1 MSESQISNL
10 SNYEKSAP
18 KLNPDD
24 LRRELF
30 KFFYATQNPEKF
42 DLFKKA
48 DASEFLQSILELV
61 HFSLNQNPEKKD
73 SDSLCGTGK
82 GDHCIIHDRMLLSV
96 YSESS
101 CRCNPSK
108 VRKQAFHQNNFL
120 HLINAQEVI
129 DMQHTLIKKQKEK
142 GKIHRTVLEAVQHKL
157 MGISKELLNK

>member
-18 KLNPDD
+18 KLNTDD

-61 HFSLNQNPEKKD
+61 HFSLNQNPEKTD
-73 SDSLCGTGK
+73 ADRLCGTGK
-82 GDHCIIHDRMLLSV
+82 CEHCRLHARMLLSV
-96 YSESS
+96 HSGSS
-101 CRCNPSK
+101 CRCNP
-108 VRKQAFHQNNFL
+108 
-120 HLINAQEVI
+120 
-129 DMQHTLIKKQKEK
+129 
-142 GKIHRTVLEAVQHKL
+142 
-157 MGISKELLNK
+157 